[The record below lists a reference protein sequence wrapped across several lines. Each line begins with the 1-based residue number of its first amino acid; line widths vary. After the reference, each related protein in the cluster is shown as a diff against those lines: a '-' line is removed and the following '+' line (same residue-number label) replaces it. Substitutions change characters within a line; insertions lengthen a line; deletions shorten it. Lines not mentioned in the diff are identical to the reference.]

1 LQTFGGQNS
10 AVEGYQES
18 PDSGPGQSDRG
29 LLLSTTVELARLY
42 AMTDSINRTPLIA
55 GNWKMNTTP
64 ESGMELGRSIL
75 EGVAAIDAGF
85 STPGWEIG
93 FYPPATSLALIAELC
108 AGFDA
113 CKVRVGAQNMH
124 SESSGAFT
132 GEISADMILS
142 CGAGSVLLGHSERRH
157 VFNET
162 DAEIGAKVKA
172 AVDAALA
179 PVLCVGEKLDERD
192 ADKTMDVVAHQLEAG
207 IEGLTEA
214 GQLKQVI
221 IAYEPVW
228 AIGTGRTASPA
239 QAQEVHGFLREEL
252 GKAFE
257 KRGGKAEDREEI
269 RILYGG
275 SVKPDNASE
284 LLGETDIDGALVGG
298 ASLDAQSF
306 LGICEGSN

>member
-1 LQTFGGQNS
+1 
-10 AVEGYQES
+10 
-18 PDSGPGQSDRG
+18 
-29 LLLSTTVELARLY
+29 
-42 AMTDSINRTPLIA
+42 MTEPVNRTPLIA
-55 GNWKMNTTP
+55 GNWKMNTTL
-64 ESGMELGRSIL
+64 ESGVELARGIL
-75 EGVAAIDAGF
+75 EGISAMDAGF

-93 FYPPATSLALIAELC
+93 FYPPATSLALVADLC
-108 AGFDA
+108 AGFDT
-113 CKVRVGAQNMH
+113 CKVLVGAQNMH
-124 SESSGAFT
+124 AEGSGAFT

-162 DAEIGAKVKA
+162 DAEIGAKVQA
-172 AVDAALA
+172 AAAA
-179 PVLCVGEKLDERD
+179 AITPVLCVGEKLEERD
-192 ADKTMDVVAHQLEAG
+192 GDKTMDVVAHQLEAG
-207 IEGLTEA
+207 ISGLTEA
-214 GQLKQVI
+214 RQLKQVI

-275 SVKPDNASE
+275 SVKADNASE

-298 ASLDAQSF
+298 ASLDPQSF

>member
-1 LQTFGGQNS
+1 
-10 AVEGYQES
+10 
-18 PDSGPGQSDRG
+18 
-29 LLLSTTVELARLY
+29 
-42 AMTDSINRTPLIA
+42 MTEPVNRTPLIA
-55 GNWKMNTTP
+55 GNWKMNTTL
-64 ESGMELGRSIL
+64 ESGVTLAKNIL

-85 STPGWEIG
+85 STPGWEIA
-93 FYPPATSLALIAELC
+93 FYPPATSLALVADLC
-108 AGFDA
+108 DGFDA
-113 CKVRVGAQNMH
+113 CDVLVGAQNMH
-124 SESSGAFT
+124 AESSGAFT
-132 GEISADMILS
+132 GEISAEMVLS

-172 AVDAALA
+172 AVDAAIT
-179 PVLCVGEKLDERD
+179 PVLCVGEKLEERD
-192 ADKTMDVVAHQLEAG
+192 ADKTMEVVAHQLEAG

-214 GQLKQVI
+214 EQLKTVI
-221 IAYEPVW
+221 VAYEPVW

-239 QAQEVHGFLREEL
+239 QAQEVHGFLRKEL

-257 KRGGKAEDREEI
+257 KRGGKAEDRETI